1 MTMDNHAACYAAFQ
15 SKDSRF
21 DGHFFVGVTSTGIYC
36 RPVCR
41 ARLPRPENC
50 TFFKTAAEAER
61 AGFRPC
67 LLCRPELAPGC
78 APMVPAAR
86 LQTRSAAPQTGTS
99 RAPMVPATRLQTR
112 SAAPKTAPGCA
123 PVDASRRLAV
133 LAAKRLEEYCG
144 SIESLEELAASLGCT
159 ARHLRR
165 VFREEYR
172 VSPVQYLQ
180 TCRLLLAKSLLTDT
194 GLSVLEVAM
203 ASGFGSLRRFND
215 LFRARYHLSPTSL
228 RRQTGQADRPEGQ
241 NISLMLGYRP
251 PYDWERLLAFLAPRA
266 IPGVEIVRDSA
277 YYRTVRLV
285 RRDGTNVCGWIRA
298 ENVSAQNALRVTV
311 SAPLLAVL
319 PQVLARVREL
329 FDLNCDPNRINETL
343 QAMETLKPGLCVPGV
358 RVPGCFD
365 PFEMA
370 VRTIL
375 GQQITVKGATTLA
388 GRVARELG
396 TPVRTEVEGLTHV
409 FPTARDICGLE
420 EPVSG
425 RLGAMGII
433 AARANTISTL
443 AGKLADGSIRL
454 SVGADPEQTAAQ
466 LMELPGIGAWT
477 AGYMAMRASGWTDA
491 FLETDHGIKKAL
503 APRKAGEIRE
513 LAERWRP
520 WRSYAMMNLW
530 NSL

>member
-1 MTMDNHAACYAAFQ
+1 
-15 SKDSRF
+15 
-21 DGHFFVGVTSTGIYC
+21 
-36 RPVCR
+36 
-41 ARLPRPENC
+41 
-50 TFFKTAAEAER
+50 
-61 AGFRPC
+61 
-67 LLCRPELAPGC
+67 
-78 APMVPAAR
+78 
-86 LQTRSAAPQTGTS
+86 
-99 RAPMVPATRLQTR
+99 
-112 SAAPKTAPGCA
+112 
-123 PVDASRRLAV
+123 
-133 LAAKRLEEYCG
+133 
-144 SIESLEELAASLGCT
+144 
-159 ARHLRR
+159 
-165 VFREEYR
+165 
-172 VSPVQYLQ
+172 
-180 TCRLLLAKSLLTDT
+180 
-194 GLSVLEVAM
+194 M

-298 ENVSAQNALRVTV
+298 ENVPAQNALRVTV
-311 SAPLLAVL
+311 STPLLAVL

-388 GRVARELG
+388 GRLARELG
-396 TPVRTEVEGLTHV
+396 TPIRTEVEGLTHV

-425 RLGAMGII
+425 RLGALGII
-433 AARANTISTL
+433 AARANTISAL
-443 AGKLADGSIRL
+443 AGKMMDGSIRL
-454 SVGADPEQTAAQ
+454 SAGADPEQTAAQ